1 MSSISPGW
9 KPRHARSE
17 QAQCGVAR
25 RDRNSL
31 VARRAAAIPRVDH
44 RMALHELPRDRGDEC
59 GHGSSQGP
67 DQCAQA
73 PSDCHGSTF
82 FAAPALLG
90 DRPTRRFYETGLGFR
105 AAVLRRFCRNTP
117 RPTFFIERSPRP
129 WRCGRSPSSP
139 RNCRNNARIRARELK
154 PPFHG
159 CACLAAA
166 NRSCTKE
173 TAQGGSAKRS
183 NSTLGS
189 SAANRA
195 VTCWLSR

>member
-1 MSSISPGW
+1 
-9 KPRHARSE
+9 
-17 QAQCGVAR
+17 
-25 RDRNSL
+25 
-31 VARRAAAIPRVDH
+31 
-44 RMALHELPRDRGDEC
+44 MALHELPRDRGDEC

-117 RPTFFIERSPRP
+117 RLTFFIERSPRP

-166 NRSCTKE
+166 TQLHKGDCPRRKCQAEQFDTRVLGGE
-173 TAQGGSAKRS
+173 QGGNLLVEPLGGLWRQTGGRINVRLARLGANGWRS
-183 NSTLGS
+183 VLAVRL
-189 SAANRA
+189 AAELDCG
-195 VTCWLSR
+195 V